1 MVTIWFMYYVIH
13 VGLLVFRHK
22 SKFPNEPS
30 SRPGTHPIEETE
42 RPFAECTLV
51 SSHGSTERKEQG
63 PEVRVAGAVVRVI
76 QLLPIFFF
84 FFLVVPSCAPASP
97 YERPK
102 FRHRTCL
109 AMVSPSKQPL
119 ARRLCW
125 EGFLPGSVKMFPS
138 YPICRRGTSS
148 PPHLSSHSS
157 SLRLVCH
164 SLNFALF
171 RFRSGSKSWSL
182 VTLRSVGPDVFAND
196 VLGL

>member
-1 MVTIWFMYYVIH
+1 M
-13 VGLLVFRHK
+13 
-22 SKFPNEPS
+22 
-30 SRPGTHPIEETE
+30 
-42 RPFAECTLV
+42 
-51 SSHGSTERKEQG
+51 
-63 PEVRVAGAVVRVI
+63 
-76 QLLPIFFF
+76 
-84 FFLVVPSCAPASP
+84 PSCAPASP

-182 VTLRSVGPDVFAND
+182 VTLRSVGLMFLPMTCWGFDVDGMHARSTPGFLAWLSGLAVKAPTHCPCITIAIHNQAKH
-196 VLGL
+196 VLPTGS